1 MVFQIRSRDT
11 ANTNSF
17 LQVCATNRLL
27 WPYSTSQSEG
37 TNVKANAKQN
47 SGQKL
52 GTRNTVSFFATA
64 RHCPEQNS
72 LKNLNKKK
80 LPSRKTC

>member
-1 MVFQIRSRDT
+1 MTVIAQDDHLT
-11 ANTNSF
+11 AGAWAA
-17 LQVCATNRLL
+17 C
-27 WPYSTSQSEG
+27 EG
-37 TNVKANAKQN
+37 TNAKANAKQN

>member
-52 GTRNTVSFFATA
+52 GTRNTVSFLRLRAIV
-64 RHCPEQNS
+64 PNKI
-72 LKNLNKKK
+72 LKE
-80 LPSRKTC
+80 S